1 VLFYYFLL
9 YTVLTEHIVGRAPG
23 GETVQLVEDARF
35 TFFDVPGIALVP
47 SLLETVSEECCS
59 SALAASAADSAN
71 ISRGGGVI
79 GGGSAGGRG
88 GGGESGVKECGR
100 EGGGGGG
107 TAAQKAHEKSTDIL
121 KMFEEH
127 FDDSLT
133 LPSPRFMMFG
143 FF

>member
-1 VLFYYFLL
+1 M
-9 YTVLTEHIVGRAPG
+9 
-23 GETVQLVEDARF
+23 QLVEDARF
-35 TFFDVPGIALVP
+35 SFFDIPGIALVP

-71 ISRGGGVI
+71 ISSGGGVI
-79 GGGSAGGRG
+79 GGGSAGGHG
-88 GGGESGVKECGR
+88 GGGESGLKECER
-100 EGGGGGG
+100 EGGGVRG

-133 LPSPRFMMFG
+133 LPSPRYMILG